1 MIEDM
6 EREGT
11 QTIRFDALD
20 GSVVKLPDGR
30 NVLLSFTGEV
40 GVEGGDSTVSY
51 TYRGFCGSFKAEED
65 NGNDEGNTEL

>member
-1 MIEDM
+1 M
-6 EREGT
+6 EREDT

-40 GVEGGDSTVSY
+40 GVDGGDSTVSY
-51 TYRGFCGSFKAEED
+51 TYHGFYGSF
-65 NGNDEGNTEL
+65 NPEGDDSKDDGRV